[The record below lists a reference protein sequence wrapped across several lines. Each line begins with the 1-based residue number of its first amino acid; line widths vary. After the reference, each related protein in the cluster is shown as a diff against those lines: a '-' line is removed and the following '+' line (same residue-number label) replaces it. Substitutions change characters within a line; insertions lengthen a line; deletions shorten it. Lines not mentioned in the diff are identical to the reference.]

1 MEMLRL
7 PYAEYLCK
15 NDKFEEALKVY
26 RKINRIDISNRILL
40 QMSQNS
46 VEECRYKQS
55 SNYFW
60 YLAIEYQI
68 NKNVDKFNEFSMIA
82 DMYFAYDIIYKF
94 NEEPYSQI
102 KG

>member
-40 QMSQNS
+40 
-46 VEECRYKQS
+46 
-55 SNYFW
+55 
-60 YLAIEYQI
+60 
-68 NKNVDKFNEFSMIA
+68 
-82 DMYFAYDIIYKF
+82 
-94 NEEPYSQI
+94 
-102 KG
+102 